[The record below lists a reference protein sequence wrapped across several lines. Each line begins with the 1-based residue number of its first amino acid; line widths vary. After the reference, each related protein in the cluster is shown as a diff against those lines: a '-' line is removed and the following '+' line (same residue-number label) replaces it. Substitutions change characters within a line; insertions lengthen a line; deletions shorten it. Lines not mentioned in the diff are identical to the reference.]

1 MYVTI
6 EALFAF
12 CVLIVD
18 LLTLVIH
25 VFQNNKKK

>member
-12 CVLIVD
+12 CGLIID
-18 LLTLVIH
+18 FLTLVIH